1 MAITLSYPEGGA
13 FVSGGTGR
21 VGSGIVT
28 RLAEAGVTVV
38 FSYLGNTASA
48 RELEARLCGRGLKVH
63 AVQMDLRD
71 SVSIDAAL
79 RFAAE
84 STGRLHS
91 VVFGGGPPV
100 RFARLADFPTEALQ
114 EFIQADALG
123 CHRLFHCAV
132 PLLRGW
138 GGGSLTACTT
148 IALKRVI
155 DFDGMSPFSKGAVNA
170 LVRQVAAEEA
180 PHGIRCNAVSIS
192 WTSPLSIEEQ
202 LAEIRRI
209 PGQEGEYVE
218 ALMQQLM
225 RSVRLG
231 RPSRPDEAGDLFA
244 FLASDQAAYIT
255 GQIIDLDG
263 GLSL

>member
-1 MAITLSYPEGGA
+1 
-13 FVSGGTGR
+13 
-21 VGSGIVT
+21 
-28 RLAEAGVTVV
+28 
-38 FSYLGNTASA
+38 
-48 RELEARLCGRGLKVH
+48 
-63 AVQMDLRD
+63 
-71 SVSIDAAL
+71 
-79 RFAAE
+79 
-84 STGRLHS
+84 
-91 VVFGGGPPV
+91 
-100 RFARLADFPTEALQ
+100 
-114 EFIQADALG
+114 
-123 CHRLFHCAV
+123 
-132 PLLRGW
+132 
-138 GGGSLTACTT
+138 
-148 IALKRVI
+148 
-155 DFDGMSPFSKGAVNA
+155 MSPFSKGAVNA